1 MLQTLG
7 YMMVTAIWVQ
17 LEGLAL
23 RLQCMG
29 MEFIQLD
36 GEKQEVTSLSRL
48 HRRCRSVVRAG
59 SW

>member
-1 MLQTLG
+1 
-7 YMMVTAIWVQ
+7 MVVQ

-36 GEKQEVTSLSRL
+36 GEKQEVISLSRL
-48 HRRCRSVVRAG
+48 HRRCRSAVRVA

>member
-1 MLQTLG
+1 
-7 YMMVTAIWVQ
+7 MVVQ

-36 GEKQEVTSLSRL
+36 GEKQEVTSLPHL
-48 HRRCRSVVRAG
+48 HRRCRSAVRAG

>member
-1 MLQTLG
+1 
-7 YMMVTAIWVQ
+7 MVVQ

-36 GEKQEVTSLSRL
+36 GQKQEVAVFFRL
-48 HRRCRSVVRAG
+48 HRRCRSAVRAG

>member
-1 MLQTLG
+1 
-7 YMMVTAIWVQ
+7 MVVQ

-36 GEKQEVTSLSRL
+36 GEKQEVISLSRL
-48 HRRCRSVVRAG
+48 HRRCRSAVRAG

>member
-1 MLQTLG
+1 
-7 YMMVTAIWVQ
+7 MVVQ

-36 GEKQEVTSLSRL
+36 GQKQEVISLSRL
-48 HRRCRSVVRAG
+48 HRRCRSAVRAG

>member
-1 MLQTLG
+1 
-7 YMMVTAIWVQ
+7 MVVQ

-36 GEKQEVTSLSRL
+36 GEKQEVTSLPQL
-48 HRRCRSVVRAG
+48 HCRCRSAVRAG

>member
-1 MLQTLG
+1 
-7 YMMVTAIWVQ
+7 MVVQ

-36 GEKQEVTSLSRL
+36 GEKQEVSIPNTI
-48 HRRCRSVVRAG
+48 HRRWRSAVRAA

>member
-1 MLQTLG
+1 
-7 YMMVTAIWVQ
+7 MVVQ

-36 GEKQEVTSLSRL
+36 GEKQEVISLSRL
-48 HRRCRSVVRAG
+48 HHRCRSVVRAG

>member
-1 MLQTLG
+1 
-7 YMMVTAIWVQ
+7 MVVQ

-36 GEKQEVTSLSRL
+36 GEKQEVFLFLHL
-48 HRRCRSVVRAG
+48 HRRCRSAVRVA

>member
-1 MLQTLG
+1 
-7 YMMVTAIWVQ
+7 MVVQ
-17 LEGLAL
+17 LDGLAL

-36 GEKQEVTSLSRL
+36 GEKQEVFVFPRL

>member
-1 MLQTLG
+1 
-7 YMMVTAIWVQ
+7 MVVQ

-36 GEKQEVTSLSRL
+36 GEKQEVTSLFPL

>member
-1 MLQTLG
+1 
-7 YMMVTAIWVQ
+7 MVVQ

-48 HRRCRSVVRAG
+48 HRGCRSVVRAG

>member
-1 MLQTLG
+1 
-7 YMMVTAIWVQ
+7 MVVQ

-36 GEKQEVTSLSRL
+36 GEKQEVISLSRL
-48 HRRCRSVVRAG
+48 HRRCRSGVRAG

>member
-1 MLQTLG
+1 
-7 YMMVTAIWVQ
+7 MVVQ

-36 GEKQEVTSLSRL
+36 GEKQEVFVLHCL

>member
-1 MLQTLG
+1 
-7 YMMVTAIWVQ
+7 MVVQ

-36 GEKQEVTSLSRL
+36 GEKQEVTSLSRY

>member
-1 MLQTLG
+1 
-7 YMMVTAIWVQ
+7 MVVQ

-36 GEKQEVTSLSRL
+36 GEKQEVISLPCL

>member
-1 MLQTLG
+1 
-7 YMMVTAIWVQ
+7 MVVQ

-36 GEKQEVTSLSRL
+36 GEKQEVTSLLRL

>member
-1 MLQTLG
+1 
-7 YMMVTAIWVQ
+7 MVVQ

-36 GEKQEVTSLSRL
+36 GEKQEVISLSHL
-48 HRRCRSVVRAG
+48 HRRCRSAVRAG

>member
-1 MLQTLG
+1 
-7 YMMVTAIWVQ
+7 MVVQ

-36 GEKQEVTSLSRL
+36 GEKQEVFVFPRL
-48 HRRCRSVVRAG
+48 HRRCRSAVRAG

>member
-1 MLQTLG
+1 
-7 YMMVTAIWVQ
+7 MVVQ

-36 GEKQEVTSLSRL
+36 GEKQEVPFLPRL
-48 HRRCRSVVRAG
+48 HRRCRSAVRAG

>member
-1 MLQTLG
+1 
-7 YMMVTAIWVQ
+7 MVVQ

-48 HRRCRSVVRAG
+48 HRRCRSAVRAG

>member
-1 MLQTLG
+1 
-7 YMMVTAIWVQ
+7 MVVQ

-36 GEKQEVTSLSRL
+36 NEKPEVPILPRL
-48 HRRCRSVVRAG
+48 HSRRCSAVPAA